1 MIHNC
6 DENLKT
12 LVKPSFQKQKRK
24 GVNCNLALRSEEA
37 EDLAIN
43 QSWKRVKVNSKLNIE
58 SEILKLFST
67 EAIFQTRFSEQ
78 EKAK

>member
-1 MIHNC
+1 M
-6 DENLKT
+6 K
-12 LVKPSFQKQKRK
+12 F
-24 GVNCNLALRSEEA
+24 LRSEEA